1 VTSGITTADGSSQR
15 LDHSTWAPS
24 KCSRGR
30 DFLPFTM
37 NFLLGRSYRKTE
49 FAGPQSCLI
58 YQIMIKTDISYT
70 KGAMARPSL
79 PLHPG
84 ARRYYSDAGYLS

>member
-1 VTSGITTADGSSQR
+1 
-15 LDHSTWAPS
+15 
-24 KCSRGR
+24 
-30 DFLPFTM
+30 
-37 NFLLGRSYRKTE
+37 
-49 FAGPQSCLI
+49 
-58 YQIMIKTDISYT
+58 MIKTDISYT